1 MSQGQLKA
9 HPGIARVI
17 AGTGVTTGAAGV
29 PPANSTREE
38 SAASFAQTVGET
50 PAVLVMT
57 QSAPA
62 TRLSTTD
69 AFFVAY
75 QERAGILMTLCG
87 EVDLAGPLERQHLE
101 QMILHIVRRW
111 PRLGQRL
118 KKSVFGL
125 KWAGTC
131 RVDEML
137 SVASDTDEGGG
148 LTAWRN
154 APVDPFRDPPFQVL
168 WIPPRA
174 AGPREGGV
182 AHGDSHTIS
191 FRAHHS
197 VMDGE
202 SLIAVTADAVP
213 FLAQISVG
221 KHVPTPAPAPAATLK
236 DLISVKQLVRRRR
249 LGEMFRYTRWLAA
262 EARAARSARID
273 AETFAIGDTHLCERR
288 LDSAA
293 LARLKRRATAT
304 RTAASWLSA
313 AAWMRAIHAWNTRTG
328 ASSNRTSTASNPI
341 ISLEFPVSLRRGLG
355 GECANDGH
363 DLLGNFISP
372 LVVFGDATEP
382 LEQLARKLRKQVMQ
396 GIRSQS
402 HLGTPLLSAP
412 AKFLPWSM
420 FRRVAVSP
428 QTTGFATSH
437 FTWFEQAD
445 ATANIAR
452 VSDGVLRV
460 TGQRIYTP
468 VCLHMGAALVLLASS
483 DYAQIFLT
491 YRETAFS
498 ADAAERLIDLML
510 AELESDSGDG
520 KRQES

>member
-1 MSQGQLKA
+1 MSHGQLKA
-9 HPGIARVI
+9 HPGIARVSPTR
-17 AGTGVTTGAAGV
+17 AMDETGTRVASLTEA
-29 PPANSTREE
+29 
-38 SAASFAQTVGET
+38 SAV
-50 PAVLVMT
+50 
-57 QSAPA
+57 PA

-69 AFFVAY
+69 SFFVAY
-75 QERAGILMTLCG
+75 QERSRILMTLCG

-118 KKSVFGL
+118 KKTAFGL
-125 KWAGTC
+125 QWAGPC
-131 RVDEML
+131 RPEEML
-137 SVASDTDEGGG
+137 RVADDSDASGG

-154 APVDPFRDPPFQVL
+154 EPIDPFRDPPFQVL

-182 AHGDSHTIS
+182 AHGDSHTIA

-202 SLIAVTADAVP
+202 SLVAVTADAVP
-213 FLAQISVG
+213 FVAQISIG
-221 KHVPTPAPAPAATLK
+221 KHVPTPAAAPAATLK
-236 DLISVKQLVRRRR
+236 DLVSVKQLIRRRR

-262 EARAARSARID
+262 EARAARSARI
-273 AETFAIGDTHLCERR
+273 ACESFAIGDTQLCERR
-288 LDSAA
+288 LDGDA
-293 LARLKRRATAT
+293 LERLKQRAKAT
-304 RTAASWLSA
+304 RTGASWLSA
-313 AAWMRAIHAWNTRTG
+313 AAWMRAIHTWNTSAG
-328 ASSNRTSTASNPI
+328 AKTKTIPNPI

-402 HLGTPLLSAP
+402 QLGTPLFSAP

-445 ATANIAR
+445 ACANVAR
-452 VSDGVLRV
+452 VSDGALRV
-460 TGQRIYTP
+460 TGQRIVTP
-468 VCLHMGAALVLLASS
+468 VCLHMGAALVLLVSS
-483 DYAQIFLT
+483 DYAQIFIT

-498 ADAAERLIDLML
+498 AAAADQLMDLMV
-510 AELESDSGDG
+510 AELESD
-520 KRQES
+520 RRNNETQEPR

>member
-1 MSQGQLKA
+1 MSQGHLKT

-17 AGTGVTTGAAGV
+17 AGTAGVT
-29 PPANSTREE
+29 PADP
-38 SAASFAQTVGET
+38 AVT
-50 PAVLVMT
+50 PAVP
-57 QSAPA
+57 S

-75 QERAGILMTLCG
+75 QERSGILMQLCG
-87 EVDLAGPLERQHLE
+87 EVDLAGRLERQHLE
-101 QMILHIVRRW
+101 QMILHIVSRW
-111 PRLGQRL
+111 PRLAQRL
-118 KKSVFGL
+118 KKSVLGL

-137 SVASDTDEGGG
+137 RVASDTDEGGG

-154 APVDPFRDPPFQVL
+154 EPIDPFRDPPFQVL

-182 AHGDSHTIS
+182 AHGDSHTIA

-202 SLIAVTADAVP
+202 SLLAVTADAGP
-213 FLAQISVG
+213 FLAQLSVG
-221 KHVPTPAPAPAATLK
+221 KQVPTPPPAPAATLK

-262 EARAARSARID
+262 EARATRSARID

-288 LDSAA
+288 LDGDA

-304 RTAASWLSA
+304 RTGASWLSA
-313 AAWMRAIHAWNTRTG
+313 AAWMRAIHAWNSRNG
-328 ASSNRTSTASNPI
+328 ATSNATTNGI

-355 GECANDGH
+355 GDRANDGH
-363 DLLGNFISP
+363 DLLGNFVSP

-382 LEQLARKLRKQVMQ
+382 PERLARKLRKQVMQ

-402 HLGTPLLSAP
+402 HLGTPLLTAP
-412 AKFLPWSM
+412 AKFLPWPM

-445 ATANIAR
+445 ACANIAR
-452 VSDGVLRV
+452 VSDGALRV

-468 VCLHMGAALVLLASS
+468 VCLHMGAAPCCLPRPTTRR
-483 DYAQIFLT
+483 YF
-491 YRETAFS
+491 
-498 ADAAERLIDLML
+498 
-510 AELESDSGDG
+510 
-520 KRQES
+520 

>member
-1 MSQGQLKA
+1 
-9 HPGIARVI
+9 
-17 AGTGVTTGAAGV
+17 
-29 PPANSTREE
+29 
-38 SAASFAQTVGET
+38 
-50 PAVLVMT
+50 
-57 QSAPA
+57 
-62 TRLSTTD
+62 LSTTD

-75 QERAGILMTLCG
+75 QERSGILMTLCG
-87 EVDLAGPLERQHLE
+87 EVDLAGPLERQYLE

-118 KKSVFGL
+118 KKTVFGL
-125 KWAGTC
+125 KWTGPC
-131 RVDEML
+131 RPEKML
-137 SVASDTDEGGG
+137 RVADDSDVSGG

-154 APVDPFRDPPFQVL
+154 EPIDPFRDPPFQVL

-174 AGPREGGV
+174 AGPRKGGV
-182 AHGDSHTIS
+182 AHGDSHTIA

-202 SLIAVTADAVP
+202 SLVAVTADAVS
-213 FLAQISVG
+213 FLAQISIG
-221 KHVPTPAPAPAATLK
+221 KPVPTPAAAPAATLK
-236 DLISVKQLVRRRR
+236 DLVSVKQLIRRRR

-262 EARAARSARID
+262 EARAERSARI
-273 AETFAIGDTHLCERR
+273 ACETFAIGDTQLCERR
-288 LDSAA
+288 LDSDA

-304 RTAASWLSA
+304 RTGASWLSA
-313 AAWMRAIHAWNTRTG
+313 AAWMRAIYTWNKTAG
-328 ASSNRTSTASNPI
+328 ANSNAPPNPL

-355 GECANDGH
+355 GESANDGY

-396 GIRSQS
+396 GIRNQSQ
-402 HLGTPLLSAP
+402 LGTPLFSAP

-437 FTWFEQAD
+437 FTWFDQAD
-445 ATANIAR
+445 ACANIAR
-452 VSDGVLRV
+452 VSDGALHV

-498 ADAAERLIDLML
+498 ADAAERLMDLMV
-510 AELESDSGDG
+510 AELDSDSGHG
-520 KRQES
+520 ETQEP

>member
-1 MSQGQLKA
+1 MSQGQLKT
-9 HPGIARVI
+9 HPGIARVV
-17 AGTGVTTGAAGV
+17 AGTAGV
-29 PPANSTREE
+29 PPANSGLEE
-38 SAASFAQTVGET
+38 SVASFTQTVGET
-50 PAVLVMT
+50 PAVSVMT
-57 QSAPA
+57 PA
-62 TRLSTTD
+62 VSSTRLSTTD

-75 QERAGILMTLCG
+75 QERSGILMQLCG

-118 KKSVFGL
+118 KRNVFGL

-137 SVASDTDEGGG
+137 RVASDTDAGGG

-154 APVDPFRDPPFQVL
+154 EPVDPFRDPPFQVL

-174 AGPREGGV
+174 VGPREGGV

-191 FRAHHS
+191 FRAHHA

-213 FLAQISVG
+213 YLAQISIG
-221 KHVPTPAPAPAATLK
+221 KHVPTPPPAPAATLK
-236 DLISVKQLVRRRR
+236 DLISVKQLARRRR
-249 LGEMFRYTRWLAA
+249 WSEMFRYTRWLAA
-262 EARAARSARID
+262 EARAARSARVD

-288 LDSAA
+288 LDSDA
-293 LARLKRRATAT
+293 LARLKRRAKAT
-304 RTAASWLSA
+304 RTGASWLSA
-313 AAWMRAIHAWNTRTG
+313 AAWMRAIYAWNTRNG
-328 ASSNRTSTASNPI
+328 ALSDENSAVTSNPI

-355 GECANDGH
+355 GESANDGH

-372 LVVFGDATEP
+372 LIVFGDATEP

-402 HLGTPLLSAP
+402 HLGTPLLTAP

-445 ATANIAR
+445 ACANIAR
-452 VSDGVLRV
+452 VSDGALRV

-498 ADAAERLIDLML
+498 ADAAERLIDLMV
-510 AELESDSGDG
+510 AELEGDSGDG
-520 KRQES
+520 ETQAS

>member
-1 MSQGQLKA
+1 MGRGDSRASRTTRVLERCGMSQGQLKA
-9 HPGIARVI
+9 HPGIARVSPVI
-17 AGTGVTTGAAGV
+17 RPMGDVDSCAVFAGGT
-29 PPANSTREE
+29 
-38 SAASFAQTVGET
+38 SAV
-50 PAVLVMT
+50 
-57 QSAPA
+57 PA

-75 QERAGILMTLCG
+75 HERSGLLMQLGG

-101 QMILHIVRRW
+101 QMVLHIVRRW

-118 KKSVFGL
+118 KKTVFGL
-125 KWAGTC
+125 KWSGDC
-131 RVDEML
+131 RPNEML
-137 SVASDTDEGGG
+137 RVASDSDPSGG

-154 APVDPFRDPPFQVL
+154 EPIDPFRDPPFQVL

-182 AHGDSHTIS
+182 VHGDSHTIA

-202 SLIAVTADAVP
+202 SLVAVTADAVP
-213 FLAQISVG
+213 FLAQISIG
-221 KHVPTPAPAPAATLK
+221 KHVPTPGATPAATLK
-236 DLISVKQLVRRRR
+236 DLVSVKQLIRRRR
-249 LGEMFRYTRWLAA
+249 LGGMFRYTRWLAA
-262 EARAARSARID
+262 EARASRSARID
-273 AETFAIGDTHLCERR
+273 CEAFTTGDTQLCERR
-288 LDSAA
+288 LDSDA
-293 LARLKRRATAT
+293 LRRLKRRAMET
-304 RTAASWLSA
+304 RTAATWLAA
-313 AAWMRAIHAWNTRTG
+313 AAWMRAIHAWNSRTG
-328 ASSNRTSTASNPI
+328 GTSNPL

-382 LEQLARKLRKQVMQ
+382 LDQLARKLRKQVMQ
-396 GIRSQS
+396 GIRGQSQ
-402 HLGTPLLSAP
+402 LGTPLFSAP

-420 FRRVAVSP
+420 FRRVAVTP

-445 ATANIAR
+445 ACANIAR
-452 VSDGVLRV
+452 VSDGALHV

-498 ADAAERLIDLML
+498 ADAAERLIDLMV
-510 AELESDSGDG
+510 AELESSGSDSET
-520 KRQES
+520 QEP